1 MAVPASFFQRD
12 LARLGLAKSLASG
25 FAAGGGMFTVAIQ
38 QNATALKVV
47 FALGIDT
54 FLQIFTREHVK
65 LLIVSVLL
73 KQLMPLCL
81 LS

>member
-25 FAAGGGMFTVAIQ
+25 LAAGGGVFTVAVQ

-47 FALGIDT
+47 FDFLDIDKV
-54 FLQIFTREHVK
+54 LQEKHVK
-65 LLIVSVLL
+65 LLLISVLF
-73 KQLMPLCL
+73 KQLIPL
-81 LS
+81 

>member
-25 FAAGGGMFTVAIQ
+25 LAAGGGVFTVAVQ

-47 FALGIDT
+47 FTLGMDKV
-54 FLQIFTREHVK
+54 LRKKHVN
-65 LLIVSVLL
+65 LLLVSVLF
-73 KQLMPLCL
+73 KQLIPL
-81 LS
+81 